1 MTKLE
6 RKRQRNRVAASKCRK
21 RKLERIAL
29 LDTRVSE
36 LRGENNTLAVMVK
49 NLKETV
55 YKLKQ
60 EVLDHVKTGCRI
72 NMVEESAAFSN

>member
-1 MTKLE
+1 
-6 RKRQRNRVAASKCRK
+6 VAASKCRK